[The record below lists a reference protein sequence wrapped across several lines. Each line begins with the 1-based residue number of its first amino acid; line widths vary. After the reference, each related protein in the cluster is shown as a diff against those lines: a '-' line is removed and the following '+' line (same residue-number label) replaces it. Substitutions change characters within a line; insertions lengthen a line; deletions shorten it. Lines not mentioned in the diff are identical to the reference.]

1 MEIQP
6 KHPVKVG
13 VFKCGNIAI
22 SPLLELLLDELA
34 DRKDLKVR
42 SITTGSKMDPAD
54 VEETLPKMLSFNPD
68 IFVVISPNAALPGPA
83 KAREIFA
90 NSGKPCIIVTDG
102 PGKKVKSDL
111 ENQGIG
117 YIVITGDPLIGA
129 RKEFLDPT
137 EMALFNADISK
148 VLAAS
153 GAFRI
158 VQQEID
164 KVIYAVHVGT
174 NPALPKLVIDLAY
187 LRDNSVFAN
196 PYAQAKALAAYAL
209 AEKVAEINNTA
220 CFIEKDSAKY
230 VLLAACAHEVAQAA
244 AYLAQQAREIEKTN
258 DTLTRKPHAKDGKIK
273 NKTKLLSDPPF
284 EE

>member
-1 MEIQP
+1 
-6 KHPVKVG
+6 
-13 VFKCGNIAI
+13 
-22 SPLLELLLDELA
+22 
-34 DRKDLKVR
+34 
-42 SITTGSKMDPAD
+42 
-54 VEETLPKMLSFNPD
+54 
-68 IFVVISPNAALPGPA
+68 LPGPT
-83 KAREIFA
+83 KARETFA
-90 NSGKPCIIVTDG
+90 NSGKPCIVVTDG

-117 YIVITGDPLIGA
+117 YMVITGDPLIGA

-137 EMALFNADISK
+137 EMALFNSDISK

-164 KVIYAVHVGT
+164 KVIYSVHVGT
-174 NPALPKLVIDLAY
+174 IPTLPKRVIDLVC

-209 AEKVAEINNTA
+209 AEKVAEINYTA

-230 VLLAACAHEVAQAA
+230 VVLVACAHEVAQAA

-258 DTLTRKPHAKDGKIK
+258 DTLNRKPHAKNGKSK
-273 NKTKLLSDPPF
+273 NKTKLLLDPTFKEQRENPF
-284 EE
+284 SQTR